1 MARPRTPT
9 AILEGRG
16 AYDNHPERRS
26 QRREEPIAPGAPLK
40 PRFLKGRAA
49 KIWDELLPEIL
60 RMKVAGA
67 IDSRALATL
76 CCLEAEHEENPKN
89 MSVGRIAEMR
99 KHRALFGMDP
109 SSRARLSVPQKPPAD
124 GAEEFFP
131 DSQPDAAVRPGSRL
145 LQ

>member
-26 QRREEPIAPGAPLK
+26 QRREEPIAPGTPLK

-76 CCLEAEHEENPKN
+76 CCLEAEHEESPKS
-89 MSVGRIAEMR
+89 MSVGRIAETR

-109 SSRARLSVPQKPPAD
+109 SSRARLTVPQKSPAGD
-124 GAEEFFP
+124 ADEFFA
-131 DSQPDAAVRPGSRL
+131 DSRL
-145 LQ
+145 DATAGPRRHLLQ